1 MTQTGNDCYIL
12 CGSVLES
19 DALQKIF
26 NCDSC
31 FRIIHPLE
39 FSLSISNAIVGF
51 KQSFQGLC
59 NYRDY
64 RIITKTIEN
73 LSVNDFTNEQR
84 NLIIGGQKMN
94 QRINQLIGSG
104 AELMFLKEKKYQD
117 QVEYR
122 FIWAINNQFYPMKE
136 YIYIE
141 CKEAIQFCERIEK

>member
-1 MTQTGNDCYIL
+1 
-12 CGSVLES
+12 
-19 DALQKIF
+19 
-26 NCDSC
+26 
-31 FRIIHPLE
+31 
-39 FSLSISNAIVGF
+39 
-51 KQSFQGLC
+51 
-59 NYRDY
+59 
-64 RIITKTIEN
+64 
-73 LSVNDFTNEQR
+73 
-84 NLIIGGQKMN
+84 MN